1 MVLVL
6 QTWVL
11 TGKNWL
17 HVTPWVLICL
27 LLTKSILT
35 ERLLRPS
42 NALVYKVENFAAVI
56 VDNPIKTTL
65 HDGEKFAFVILR
77 SSIPIKVRDAS
88 LTIASRMTDSVDG
101 GWTNELLFWII
112 KLVYAAL
119 APLVVLKKSTSIKIL
134 FVPGSP
140 RIFV

>member
-1 MVLVL
+1 MLVF

-27 LLTKSILT
+27 LLIKSTLT
-35 ERLLRPS
+35 ERLLKPS
-42 NALVYKVENFAAVI
+42 NAEVYNVENFAAVI
-56 VDNPIKTTL
+56 VDNPIYITL
-65 HDGEKFAFVILR
+65 HDGEKFAFDIWR
-77 SSIPIKVRDAS
+77 SSMPINVREAS
-88 LTIASRMTDSVDG
+88 LTIAFRITDSVNE
-101 GWTNELLFWII
+101 GWANELLFWII
-112 KLVYAAL
+112 KLVYVAR
-119 APLVVLKKSTSIKIL
+119 APVVVLNKSTSIKIL